1 MRVLHPASA
10 EEPTKATRAWSASRP
25 RPRSTGSLPRSIPFS
40 SPAPWLAG
48 DDGRYWTATALGEY
62 DPSLARRF
70 VRVFHGHETTEALKR
85 YYAAADDNAYDVE
98 TRKCVRNWRLLEWA
112 PEVVAKKS
120 SFSRLLDGLPKGLK
134 RGSSNASIYVTPIS
148 STEGCGYLAV
158 CEAQAAVVALSHTN
172 EGIVGRQ
179 LPRTKLSRFAQRA
192 ILVEP
197 SWLKVKHF
205 DGGSSRAKSG
215 FDRVF
220 DCETR
225 WLKSR
230 FLDLLGRGKIS
241 EFVCPRAVVEARIEE
256 AVALH
261 IRGLDEDLG
270 AQYERLFAHILLD
283 RVVVKLAPY
292 STSRR
297 TSVTIV
303 TARTGAVFR
312 IDTDDARVRR
322 IVRPFCSE
330 EQPTDI
336 NRVSRVV
343 ARWLFLLATSQ
354 CKDRN
359 HHALSGS
366 CWRDAA
372 VQSVL
377 NMTTTDLL
385 PNVIPK
391 QVLVDYAPPWAPPD
405 RLHVRVVGNDDLTWI
420 VTTTEKTIDRLRLA
434 MPARPVVT
442 GTVDTVHVTKTNVPS
457 VIDTVPAPNGP
468 VCDVSLTLRFSA
480 HPDEADSSN
489 AASPATRVQVT
500 RSINAV

>member
-1 MRVLHPASA
+1 MSVPYAS
-10 EEPTKATRAWSASRP
+10 T
-25 RPRSTGSLPRSIPFS
+25 
-40 SPAPWLAG
+40 PWLG
-48 DDGRYWTATALGEY
+48 RDDCRCWTATALGEY
-62 DPSLARRF
+62 DPSLAGRF
-70 VRVFHGHETTEALKR
+70 VRVFHGHDTTAALKR

-98 TRKCVRNWRLLEWA
+98 TRKCVRNWKLLEWA

-120 SFSRLLDGLPKGLK
+120 SFSRLLEGLPRGLNW
-134 RGSSNASIYVTPIS
+134 GASNASIYVTPIS

-172 EGIVGRQ
+172 QGLVGRQ

-197 SWLKVKHF
+197 SWLAVKHF
-205 DGGSSRAKSG
+205 DGGSARVKSG

-225 WLKSR
+225 WLKAR

-261 IRGLDEDLG
+261 IRGLDEDIG
-270 AQYERLFAHILLD
+270 AQYERLFANILLD
-283 RVVVKLAPY
+283 RVVVKLAPF
-292 STSRR
+292 SSSRR
-297 TSVTIV
+297 TFVTIV
-303 TARTGAVFR
+303 TSRTGAVFR

-343 ARWLFLLATSQ
+343 AHWLFLLATSQ
-354 CKDRN
+354 SKDPHYRN
-359 HHALSGS
+359 ALS
-366 CWRDAA
+366 WRDAA

-385 PNVIPK
+385 PNVVPK

-420 VTTTEKTIDRLRLA
+420 VTTTERTIERLRLA
-434 MPARPVVT
+434 TPARRVVT

-468 VCDVSLTLRFSA
+468 VCDVSLTLQFLS

-489 AASPATRVQVT
+489 RAAVT